1 MRCFTTVRYG
11 ALLALLPLAVGV
23 PAAAQTLIPPY
34 AQPRI
39 ATSSAQARTYADLA
53 DLADSAPV
61 VVHARIKKLAR
72 IEDARTRPPR
82 PGLGRFYVMAE
93 TRALITGRTAI
104 GQSFAYLVD
113 LPLDD
118 KGKPRARKKDE
129 VILFARPVPGR
140 GAELQL
146 VRPSAQIPWSVA
158 AESQV
163 RAIVTALVAPEA
175 PPAITGVREVIHVPG
190 NLAGEG
196 ETQIFLNT
204 ANASAASITV
214 RRQPGQAPQWGVSFS
229 ELVAAAGRPPEPDT
243 LEWFRL
249 ACALPATLPHG
260 ANLSEGTAAQAQA
273 EADYRLVVGSLG
285 TCRRTM

>member
-1 MRCFTTVRYG
+1 MVRFKTPRN
-11 ALLALLPLAVGV
+11 AVLLAAASLAVCG
-23 PAAAQTLIPPY
+23 AAEAQTLIPP
-34 AQPRI
+34 AAKPGM
-39 ATSSAQARTYADLA
+39 AAASAQTPTYADLA
-53 DLADSAPV
+53 ELADSAPV

-82 PGLGRFYVMAE
+82 PGSGRFYVMAE
-93 TRALITGRTAI
+93 TGALITGRSAI

-118 KGKPRARKKDE
+118 RGKPRARKKDE

-146 VRPSAQIPWSVA
+146 VRPNAQIAWSPS
-158 AESQV
+158 AESRV
-163 RAIVTALVAPEA
+163 RAIVTALLAPEA

-204 ANASAASITV
+204 ADASAASITV
-214 RRQPGQAPQWGVSFS
+214 RRQPGQAPQWGASFS

-243 LEWFRL
+243 IEWFRL
-249 ACALPATLPHG
+249 ACSLPATPPQG
-260 ANLSEGTAAQAQA
+260 ANLSEGAVAQAQA